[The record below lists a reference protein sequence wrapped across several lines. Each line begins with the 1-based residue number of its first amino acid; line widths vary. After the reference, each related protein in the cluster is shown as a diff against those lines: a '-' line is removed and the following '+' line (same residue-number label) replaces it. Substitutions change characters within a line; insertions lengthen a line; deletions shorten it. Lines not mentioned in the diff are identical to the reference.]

1 MRYLV
6 RSIKYFF
13 YLMIV
18 LSLIIAVLVFAGF
31 VEADIETMFT
41 HGYVSLWQIALM
53 MAVFALI
60 YPRFGFSKRCAH
72 VYGEQAE
79 QKARLFEIMQRM
91 GYAVEKDEEGCASF
105 IKKGFLSRLL
115 KMYEDRISCSF
126 GVNGIEI
133 EGLTRDVVRL
143 VSHLESLPEA

>member
-6 RSIKYFF
+6 RSIKYFI

-41 HGYVSLWQIALM
+41 HGYDSLWQIALM

-79 QKARLFEIMQRM
+79 QKALRQEYIAALARCRLICEQIVRM
-91 GYAVEKDEEGCASF
+91 TVTKTQ
-105 IKKGFLSRLL
+105 IRQ
-115 KMYEDRISCSF
+115 
-126 GVNGIEI
+126 
-133 EGLTRDVVRL
+133 
-143 VSHLESLPEA
+143 